1 MLPQPDPRAVGA
13 QIEKLRDVLDNIQQL
28 PTPKFTPLVM
38 ERETVVCQCGKRR
51 LISPEMF
58 FLTGAIDPTGKP
70 IQAVEPLCSDCL
82 KDYAGT
88 ARVVCVKCEP
98 PRVVARWAPNTD
110 PVTGLVISAER
121 TYHANGCVV
130 CKPQGRSVLIEQY
143 ILLQR
148 LKKV

>member
-1 MLPQPDPRAVGA
+1 MQPDPRAVGA
-13 QIEKLRDVLDNIQQL
+13 QIEKLRETVDLLQHMPAPRYTPVVL
-28 PTPKFTPLVM
+28 
-38 ERETVVCQCGKRR
+38 ERETVACQCGKRR

-58 FLTGAIDPTGKP
+58 FSTGAIDPAGNP
-70 IQAVEPLCSDCL
+70 IRAVEPLCPDCL

-88 ARVVCVKCEP
+88 ARVVCVNCAP

-110 PVTGLVISAER
+110 RVTGLVVAADR
-121 TYHANGCVV
+121 TYHTNGCPA
-130 CKPQGRSVLIEQY
+130 CRPGERSVLIEQH